1 MYGGTVMEYGPAKD
15 ILSTQSK
22 SKHPYTAALLASIPS
37 QQHIRE
43 KGYLQAIEGDV
54 LDTINIP
61 EGCRFYARCNQVTDK
76 IREKCI
82 HHEPALA
89 EIAKGH
95 CVRCWRYI
103 KSNHHENPKPAQ
115 DTK

>member
-1 MYGGTVMEYGPAKD
+1 MEYGPARD
-15 ILSTQSK
+15 ILSPKSK

-89 EIAKGH
+89 EISRGH
-95 CVRCWRYI
+95 RVRCWRYI
-103 KSNHHENPKPAQ
+103 K
-115 DTK
+115 